1 VRRLLPLLVVVLVTA
16 ACGGTSASPSEV
28 AMKDLDLIVHNRYD
42 EAWDGMYSRDRAV
55 AKRSEYVSCE
65 SRSPVQEAPQ
75 TTKPVG
81 VSDESVGIGDG
92 TFVKSK
98 AVRLQLDFRGGRLVH
113 TVHLIKEKG
122 GWRWILPS
130 WRYRDYKA
138 DRCPTDVGSSPPP
151 TQS

>member
-1 VRRLLPLLVVVLVTA
+1 VKRLLPLLAVLVAAA
-16 ACGGTSASPSEV
+16 ACGGSSASPSDV
-28 AMKDLDLIVHNRYD
+28 AIKDLDLIVHNRYD
-42 EAWDGMYSRDRAV
+42 EAWDGLYSADRAV
-55 AKRSEYVSCE
+55 AKRAEYVSCE
-65 SRSPVQEAPQ
+65 SRSPVQEVPQ

-81 VSDESVGIGDG
+81 VTDESVGIGDG

-122 GWRWILPS
+122 GWHWILPS
-130 WRYRDYKA
+130 WRYRDYRA

>member
-1 VRRLLPLLVVVLVTA
+1 MRLLLAGLAVCLLA
-16 ACGGTSASPSEV
+16 ACGGSSADPSKI
-28 AMKDLDLIVHNRYD
+28 AMKDLDLIVHNRYS
-42 EAWDGMYSRDRAV
+42 EAWDGLYSADRAV
-55 AKRSEYVSCE
+55 APKNEYVSCE

-75 TTKPVG
+75 STKTVG
-81 VSDESVGIGDG
+81 ISDESVGIGDG

-113 TVHLIKEKG
+113 TVHLVKEKG
-122 GWRWILPS
+122 DWHWILPS
-130 WRYRDYKA
+130 WRYHDYKA

>member
-1 VRRLLPLLVVVLVTA
+1 MRLALVLVVVFLA
-16 ACGGTSASPSEV
+16 ACGGSSAGPSEN

-42 EAWDGMYSRDRAV
+42 EAWDGLYSGDRAV
-55 AKRSEYVSCE
+55 APKKEYVSCE

-75 TTKPVG
+75 ATKTVG
-81 VSDESVGIGDG
+81 ISDESVGIGDG

-113 TVHLIKEKG
+113 TVHLVKERG
-122 GWRWILPS
+122 GWHWILPS